1 MRYGPVDMPEVEA
14 LADGVDDVEG
24 AVNRSENEEV
34 ENEDLGDRR
43 SRSPRRSR
51 SRSPRRRSRSPRSR
65 SPRRSRS
72 PPRRR
77 LVRRS
82 RSPPRRRLV
91 IL

>member
-51 SRSPRRRSRSPRSR
+51 SRSSRRSRSP
-65 SPRRSRS
+65 

>member
-24 AVNRSENEEV
+24 AVNRS